1 MPLMNNSYAQ
11 MAALPDGRI
20 AAFFT
25 GGVLLGIYFPWITSI
40 KLIIGLLIFC
50 LLVFLR

>member
-11 MAALPDGRI
+11 MAALPDGSHCCL
-20 AAFFT
+20 FT

-40 KLIIGLLIFC
+40 KLIIAC
-50 LLVFLR
+50 LFFASLVFLR